1 MKIYT
6 KTGDK
11 GTTSLYDQHRVRK
24 DDSRVESYGTID
36 ELNSHLGFAKNFVN
50 DSAIFALIEKIQRE
64 LFNVA
69 GELATLDGSQF
80 PERIGPNHVTFL
92 EEQIDKLLD
101 EMGRDQEFRFILP
114 GSNKESAA
122 LHICRT
128 ICRRAE
134 RRIITLS
141 QTSEISPNILQYVNR
156 LADMIYTM
164 ARYMEDHLTLIYFN
178 QEPKE

>member
-11 GTTSLYDQHRVRK
+11 GQTSLYDQHRINK
-24 DDSRVESYGTID
+24 DDIRVESYGTID
-36 ELNSHLGFAKNFVN
+36 ELNSNLGFAKNFVS
-50 DSAIFALIEKIQRE
+50 DEEIFTLIERIQRE

-69 GELATLDGSQF
+69 GELATLDGSKF
-80 PERIGPNHVTFL
+80 PERIMETQVKYL
-92 EEQIDKLLD
+92 EEQIDALLD
-101 EMGRDQEFRFILP
+101 RMGRNQEFRFILP

-141 QTSEISPNILQYVNR
+141 KTCEINPYLIQYVNR

-164 ARYMEDHLTLIYFN
+164 ARFLEDQLTYIYFKKE
-178 QEPKE
+178 QE

>member
-11 GTTSLYDQHRVRK
+11 GQTSLYDQHRINK
-24 DDSRVESYGTID
+24 DDIRVESYGTID
-36 ELNSHLGFAKNFVN
+36 ELNSSLGFAKNFVS
-50 DSAIFALIEKIQRE
+50 DETIFDLIEKIQRE

-80 PERIGPNHVTFL
+80 PERIGESHIKYL
-92 EEQIDKLLD
+92 ENQIDALLD
-101 EMGRDQEFRFILP
+101 SMGRSQEFRFILP

-122 LHICRT
+122 LHISRT

-134 RRIITLS
+134 RRIVTLS
-141 QTSEISPNILQYVNR
+141 HNAEISPHLIQYVNR

-164 ARYMEDHLTLIYFN
+164 ARFLEDHLTYIVFDKSP
-178 QEPKE
+178 Q